1 MKSTKIITILALAC
15 IFLISC
21 EAIQKATN
29 STGSAFSLTGQW
41 QLNSNSPDNSS
52 IGTKIT
58 VAPFVSEGR
67 ISGLVGSSYCFRE
80 NDVLW
85 KDIAAN
91 NVGGFTINNLVNGC
105 NGLIYNPAVI
115 SVVNNDEIRVTGK
128 NANANDMQQVWK
140 RIK

>member
-1 MKSTKIITILALAC
+1 MKSVRVFSFLALISFA
-15 IFLISC
+15 LISC

-41 QLNSNSPDNSS
+41 QLNSNTPENSS

-85 KDIAAN
+85 KDIAADN
-91 NVGGFTINNLVNGC
+91 AGGFSINNLVNGC
-105 NGLIYNPAVI
+105 NGLIYNPAAI
-115 SVVNNDEIRVTGK
+115 TVVNNDEIRLSGK
-128 NANANDMQQVWK
+128 NANGNDMQQVWK